1 MSKVNNLV
9 NNLMVI
15 AYLVQITNLMSINYI
30 LIFKEEIID
39 FDDLE
44 NNMWRIVK

>member
-9 NNLMVI
+9 NSLMVI
-15 AYLVQITNLMSINYI
+15 TYLAQIINLMSINYI
-30 LIFKEEIID
+30 LIFKEGVIG